1 MNKVHMKWFAMA
13 VLAAAYAVMAT
24 APASAQKKYDPGA
37 SDSEIKIG
45 QTMPFS
51 GPGAAYATIAK
62 AEAAYFRMI
71 NEQGGI
77 NGRKINLIA
86 YDDGYNPAKTVEQTR
101 KLVESDGVLLMF
113 GSLGSAHNAAV
124 QKYLNDNKIPQLSL
138 ATGATRFSDPVKFPW
153 TMAANPNYQTEAKI
167 YGRYVLENHP
177 GAKIGILYQ
186 NDDFG
191 KDYVIGL
198 KKALGDKAAS
208 MIVAEAAYEPTDPTV
223 DSQIVRLKS
232 AGADVFYNISS
243 AKFAAQAIRKIAELD
258 WKPVHI
264 MTVASTSVGG
274 VLKPA
279 GLDLSRGI
287 ISVNWGKDP
296 GDPTWD
302 NDPGMKKWRAFMDKY
317 YPEGDRNSFFN
328 TYGYGTAQTLE
339 KMLRACGDN
348 LTRENVMKQYA
359 NMKDIELDL
368 LLPGIVMNTS
378 PTDYRAIKQLQMM
391 RFNGERWEGFGPII
405 TDDYRD

>member
-1 MNKVHMKWFAMA
+1 MIKDQLKFSAMA
-13 VLAAAYAVMAT
+13 VVMAYAILAI
-24 APASAQKKYDPGA
+24 APATAQKKYDPGA
-37 SDSEIKIG
+37 SDTEIKIG

-51 GPGAAYATIAK
+51 GAASAYATIGK

-101 KLVESDGVLLMF
+101 RLVESDEVLLVF
-113 GSLGSAHNAAV
+113 GSLGTAHNAAV
-124 QKYLNDNKIPQLSL
+124 QKYLNDNKVPQLSL
-138 ATGATRFSDPVKFPW
+138 ATGATRFSDPVNFPW
-153 TMAANPNYQTEAKI
+153 TMAANPNYQTEARI
-167 YGRYVLENHP
+167 YGRYILANHP
-177 GAKIGILYQ
+177 NAKIGILYQ

-191 KDYVIGL
+191 KDYVVGL
-198 KKALGDKAAS
+198 KQALGDKAAS
-208 MIVAEAAYEPTDPTV
+208 MIVAEAAYEPTEPTI

-232 AGADVFYNISS
+232 AGADVFYDISTP
-243 AKFAAQAIRKIAELD
+243 KFAAQAIRKIVELD

-264 MTVASTSVGG
+264 LTINSSSVGG

-279 GLDLSRGI
+279 GLDISRGI

-317 YPEGDRNSFFN
+317 YPEGDKNSSFN
-328 TYGYGTAQTLE
+328 TYGYGVAQALE
-339 KMLRACGDN
+339 GALRACGDN
-348 LTRENVMKQYA
+348 LTRENVMKQVTS
-359 NMKDIELDL
+359 MKNVETDL

-378 PTDYRAIKQLQMM
+378 PTDYRPIKQLQMM
-391 RFNGERWEGFGPII
+391 RFNGERWEGFGPLIA
-405 TDDYRD
+405 DDLSG